1 MHKSS
6 RRCSSLCRTGMARLD
21 REVIVI
27 RLIAFA
33 DLYAARKGYRFG
45 EGAEGAKQHIQN
57 KLTEAAGKI
66 TVKQEQAGAHAP
78 PVSYEIRQR
87 VLDEDLA
94 AAERGIEIFVDRM
107 IEARPYHYPEDP
119 EGVIIGERTFWS
131 AFNTLCPIFPF
142 C

>member
-1 MHKSS
+1 MPK
-6 RRCSSLCRTGMARLD
+6 LD

-45 EGAEGAKQHIQN
+45 EGAEGARQHIHN
-57 KLTEAAGKI
+57 KLKEAAWKI
-66 TVKQEQAGAHAP
+66 TDKQEHAGAHTP

-87 VLDEDLA
+87 MLDGDLA

-107 IEARPYHYPEDP
+107 IEARPYHYPEDV
-119 EGVIIGERTFWS
+119 EGVIIGEKTFWS
-131 AFNTLCPIFPF
+131 AFNALCPIFPF